1 MVQALR
7 WTPYRAPWTW
17 ARGVTPWVDGPAQRV
32 GVGHRQLQ
40 GSCGGADNEASS
52 YSLEAAPPNR
62 SETRMPSGRP
72 S

>member
-7 WTPYRAPWTW
+7 WTPCRAPWTW

-32 GVGHRQLQ
+32 GVGRRQLQ
-40 GSCGGADNEASS
+40 GSCGGADKAAS
-52 YSLEAAPPNR
+52 YSLEAMLPNR
-62 SETRMPSGRP
+62 SENRMSSGRP